1 MPRRKRAEPAHE
13 VPLYFGLTPNQ
24 VVAYNLAQAR
34 LLRGWTQDQAS
45 AALEPHVGK
54 RWSKA
59 TFSAAERSVDG
70 ERVRQFDADEVV
82 AFARAFDLPVSWFFL
97 PPPPW
102 AGPGAPVRLE
112 TPAGGLGEPL
122 AVLADLVFGD
132 DEQRA
137 HMALRLRAFLD
148 ELGPN
153 PLSDAQQR
161 VVDLVDTKKAA
172 LVRMAVG
179 DLDQWQTSLRALAN
193 HLEDLG
199 ARAVR
204 EAQRA
209 LEDED

>member
-1 MPRRKRAEPAHE
+1 
-13 VPLYFGLTPNQ
+13 LYFGLTPNQ

-45 AALEPHVGK
+45 EALEPHVGK
-54 RWSKA
+54 RWSRA

-70 ERVRQFDADEVV
+70 DRVRQFDADEIV

-102 AGPGAPVRLE
+102 AGPSLPIRLE
-112 TPAGGLGEPL
+112 TPAGRLGEPL
-122 AVLADLVFGD
+122 ALLADLVFGD

-161 VVDLVDTKKAA
+161 VVDLVTTKKAA
-172 LVRMAVG
+172 LVRTAVG

-193 HLEDLG
+193 HLEDLS
-199 ARAVR
+199 AQADRAATR
-204 EAQRA
+204 ELRVDPRTA
-209 LEDED
+209 DG

>member
-1 MPRRKRAEPAHE
+1 MVPA
-13 VPLYFGLTPNQ
+13 
-24 VVAYNLAQAR
+24 
-34 LLRGWTQDQAS
+34 GWTQDEAS

-102 AGPGAPVRLE
+102 AGPGVPVRLE
-112 TPAGGLGEPL
+112 TPAGRLGEPL

-179 DLDQWQTSLRALAN
+179 DLDEWQTSLRALAN
-193 HLEDLG
+193 HLGDLG
-199 ARAVR
+199 ARAAR
-204 EAQRA
+204 EAQRD
-209 LEDED
+209 LDNKG